1 MKVVIGVD
9 PSFSSTGISIIKD
22 GSLLK
27 SYIVTHNKPKVKY
40 NKIAERYNNIFEYV
54 NYCYSTLSD
63 FPDGDPEILK
73 TQNIIEATKAIISI
87 ILLYKNQNYEIEVY
101 MEGVAFSSRRTQ
113 SLVELGA
120 LNYNIRINLIK
131 LGIPFHII
139 TPSANKKA
147 FTGNGVADKEL
158 MIKTFLMLNPEYQ
171 SLVGYIKMDDIADS
185 FALASYALATFKS
198 KNCDRSPY

>member
-1 MKVVIGVD
+1 MKLTIGVD
-9 PSFSSTGISIIKD
+9 PSFSSTGISVVENNKLI
-22 GSLLK
+22 K

-40 NKIAERYNNIFEYV
+40 TKIAEQYNNIFEYV
-54 NYCYSTLSD
+54 NYEYMVT
-63 FPDGDPEILK
+63 GDELIDTPQDAEFIK
-73 TQNIIEATKAIISI
+73 TQNIIEATKAIIST
-87 ILLYKNQNYEIEVY
+87 ILLYKKQNYEIEVY

-120 LNYNIRINLIK
+120 LNFNIRINLIK

-147 FTGNGVADKEL
+147 FTGNGAADKEL

-171 SLVGYIKMDDIADS
+171 SLVGYIKMDDIAD
-185 FALASYALATFKS
+185 AYAVATINS
-198 KNCDRSPY
+198 

>member
-1 MKVVIGVD
+1 MSNAKQLIIGID
-9 PSFSSTGISIIKD
+9 PSFSSTGIVVVKD
-22 GSLLK
+22 NQLIK

-40 NKIAERYNNIFEYV
+40 TKITERYNNIFEYV

-63 FPDGDPEILK
+63 FPEGDAELLK

-87 ILLYKNQNYEIEVY
+87 ILLYKKQNYEIEVY

-120 LNYNIRINLIK
+120 LNYNIRINL
-131 LGIPFHII
+131 LNHHIPFHII

-147 FTGNGVADKEL
+147 FTGNGAADKEL

-171 SLVGYIKMDDIADS
+171 SLVGYIKMDDIADA
-185 FALASYALATFKS
+185 FALATYK
-198 KNCDRSPY
+198 